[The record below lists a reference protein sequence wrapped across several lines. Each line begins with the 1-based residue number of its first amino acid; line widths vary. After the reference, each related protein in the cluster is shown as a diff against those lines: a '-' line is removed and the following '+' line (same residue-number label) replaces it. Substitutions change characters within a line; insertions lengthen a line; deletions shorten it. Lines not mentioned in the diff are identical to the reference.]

1 MTAHEGLGHGKEPAD
16 RVVLLKRRIAA
27 EGGLIREHVF
37 QIRRKALEDLD
48 LPRQAIRHKGLL
60 AGVFGAALVMVFL
73 RLRPSSA
80 MVTMKPKPADQRA
93 ARRPGAAGIARGLL
107 AAAGAAALRLAGHAI
122 ERYIESASKRA
133 S

>member
-27 EGGLIREHVF
+27 EGGLIREHVV

-60 AGVFGAALVMVFL
+60 AGVFGAALVMGFL
-73 RLRPSSA
+73 RLRPSPA
-80 MVTMKPKPADQRA
+80 MATKPKPSDPRA
-93 ARRPGAAGIARGLL
+93 ARPPGAAGIARGLL
-107 AAAGAAALRLAGHAI
+107 VAAAGVALRLAGPAV
-122 ERYIESASKRA
+122 ESYLRSTAKRA
-133 S
+133 T